1 MQFRQVPDRRYPCM
15 LVIYLV
21 FSVTLGGILGP
32 DFSPLSTRKA
42 LSDSAYRAEQELI
55 CKPNVG

>member
-21 FSVTLGGILGP
+21 FSVTLDGILWPGLP
-32 DFSPLSTRKA
+32 AAKYSKSSIRQRV
-42 LSDSAYRAEQELI
+42 SRRA
-55 CKPNVG
+55 GTGSG